1 MPYCCI
7 DMFLIF
13 LSGTITGMRFYL
25 YLKTK
30 ILSAKLKTSDVCR
43 KHKDPGW
50 VFQLLRSLMAIAVAG
65 TLSLLFWFPQTP
77 PYRMMQ
83 GGLAKV
89 S

>member
-1 MPYCCI
+1 
-7 DMFLIF
+7 MFLIF

-30 ILSAKLKTSDVCR
+30 ILPAKLKTSDVCR

-50 VFQLLRSLMAIAVAG
+50 VFQLLILLMAIAVSG
-65 TLSLLFWFPQTP
+65 TLSLLFWFPQTQSH
-77 PYRMMQ
+77 RMMQ